1 MRKINIPKE
10 ILEDLYCVRGMTL
23 KEIADE
29 FGVNRQTI
37 ANKMNEFGLSI
48 HNSAYIRAV
57 KEKKKSIPHIS
68 KKKPDYQIK
77 SVFQRAYSSIKSID
91 GVAEYFDINVKTA
104 FEWKKR
110 HNIATIHEYSQ
121 SGRKKINSGKPYTNK
136 EWLESMYEKYSWED
150 LAKMLN
156 CSPTTL
162 SKWGIR
168 FGIKTRTHSEQ
179 WDLKAKYGSRIVKPG
194 EFDLQLYK
202 ETYSLDQSK
211 LPKGVK
217 QFIVDLYGKCECCGY
232 SEVLDLHHID
242 EDRTN
247 NDPENHS
254 VLCPNCHAKIH
265 RLGIK
270 FEELV
275 PDHVSWDK
283 LLEDSYQEAK

>member
-1 MRKINIPKE
+1 MRRVSVSKS
-10 ILEDLYCVRGMTL
+10 ILERLYYSECRTL
-23 KEIADE
+23 KYIADE
-29 FGVNRQTI
+29 LGVSRQTI
-37 ANKMNEFGLSI
+37 ANKMKEYGLPVR
-48 HNSAYIRAV
+48 NSKYIQEV
-57 KEKKKSIPHIS
+57 KRS
-68 KKKPDYQIK
+68 KKKPLKISKPMRYRDKKVFERVYKELK
-77 SVFQRAYSSIKSID
+77 SLD
-91 GVAEYFDINVKTA
+91 LVAQYFGISQDTA

-110 HNIATIHEYSQ
+110 HKIATIHEYSQ
-121 SGRKKINSGKPYTNK
+121 SGHKKLNSGKPYTNK

-179 WDLKAKYGSRIVKPG
+179 WDLKAKYGSRVIKPG